1 MLSFDKTSQA
11 TVGYRI
17 FFSKQMST
25 CASILVSMYISLHIG
40 HLCEGI
46 EWMTSGNAGA
56 VEMLASFK
64 GGTAFML
71 TGTDRDDD
79 TETSGEG
86 ITFVIGTGVSKVI
99 IEDTG
104 GADNI
109 VEDWLVVMVAASSI
123 GSP

>member
-1 MLSFDKTSQA
+1 
-11 TVGYRI
+11 
-17 FFSKQMST
+17 
-25 CASILVSMYISLHIG
+25 
-40 HLCEGI
+40 
-46 EWMTSGNAGA
+46 MTSGNAGA

-64 GGTAFML
+64 GETAFML

-109 VEDWLVVMVAASSI
+109 VED
-123 GSP
+123 

>member
-1 MLSFDKTSQA
+1 
-11 TVGYRI
+11 
-17 FFSKQMST
+17 
-25 CASILVSMYISLHIG
+25 
-40 HLCEGI
+40 
-46 EWMTSGNAGA
+46 
-56 VEMLASFK
+56 
-64 GGTAFML
+64 ML

>member
-1 MLSFDKTSQA
+1 
-11 TVGYRI
+11 
-17 FFSKQMST
+17 
-25 CASILVSMYISLHIG
+25 
-40 HLCEGI
+40 
-46 EWMTSGNAGA
+46 MTSGNAGA
-56 VEMLASFK
+56 VEMLASFI

-109 VEDWLVVMVAASSI
+109 VED
-123 GSP
+123 